1 MINIKDLLDEVLEDE
16 MSQNQDQFYSLL
28 TIDKEDAESLV
39 VSYMKENVSDFDIEK
54 LRIEYVT
61 ATIGNS
67 IFEEVLIDFE
77 NCMEIFYEDTRITSF
92 FKDPAFDEW
101 NPLDLDIVRLS
112 SELDFINLDGIEDEE
127 EIQEE
132 VARFLE
138 DFPEQLG
145 DYGELV
151 LWSSTTD

>member
-1 MINIKDLLDEVLEDE
+1 
-16 MSQNQDQFYSLL
+16 
-28 TIDKEDAESLV
+28 
-39 VSYMKENVSDFDIEK
+39 MKENVADFEIEK
-54 LRIEYVT
+54 LRIEYIT

-67 IFEEVLIDFE
+67 IFEEVLVDFE

-112 SELDFINLDGIEDEE
+112 SELDFVNLDGIEDEE